1 MRQSL
6 RDGQVVPLDD
16 QDRDLWDTR
25 HIDEGRALLQRA
37 MTRRRT
43 GPYPLQAA
51 IADLHLY
58 QPRDWRQIAA
68 LYQTLARQTA
78 SPIVEMNRAI
88 AVAEIDGPE
97 AGLAILDRLD
107 LHHYRYFLCLPVRP
121 VIRRYPLP
129 ISAGGRRR
137 VSRYP
142 SATPGDP
149 SQTNISASGY
159 AVNRTMSGNSI
170 CISAVRQ
177 GRFARAIQARLVP
190 GTAPALARERGP
202 VHGGQQLGGIVAA
215 GPRGPLAAPLMG
227 IAQHAEPAV
236 ADPQKLAAGM
246 RARYVTVWSLP
257 RCRASRVLAHGIG
270 IDRQDRRGL
279 LGNGRKRCP

>member
-88 AVAEIDGPE
+88 AVAEIDGPR
-97 AGLAILDRLD
+97 G
-107 LHHYRYFLCLPVRP
+107 RP
-121 VIRRYPLP
+121 GHPRPPRPPPLP
-129 ISAGGRRR
+129 ILPLSPSP
-137 VSRYP
+137 SRHQALP
-142 SATPGDP
+142 TADLRWRPE
-149 SQTNISASGY
+149 
-159 AVNRTMSGNSI
+159 
-170 CISAVRQ
+170 
-177 GRFARAIQARLVP
+177 ARLPVP
-190 GTAPALARERGP
+190 ERHARR
-202 VHGGQQLGGIVAA
+202 
-215 GPRGPLAAPLMG
+215 PLADQYLRFG
-227 IAQHAEPAV
+227 V
-236 ADPQKLAAGM
+236 C
-246 RARYVTVWSLP
+246 S
-257 RCRASRVLAHGIG
+257 
-270 IDRQDRRGL
+270 
-279 LGNGRKRCP
+279 